1 MKFSRA
7 GTHSFAVSHQGVIR
21 VLRLFA
27 TILWWWMPPLS
38 QKILCDLSGNFLTD
52 EQRQAVVTQALEESG
67 YSKDD
72 SLTPEDFLK
81 AGGLIY
87 EDDNDYLFY
96 KHKTLVDGAVS
107 WRCVQ
112 HNKEA
117 RSQAR
122 VHIKNDQVVQ
132 RTSDH
137 NHPPNMVETEIR
149 RRTNSMKEL
158 ARMTMETTH
167 CVVARGIG
175 GASNDV
181 SIALPY
187 FRSIKHTVQR
197 QRFAQHDKI
206 PVPRSRIGLYQ
217 TRLVPP
223 VYHQAKSG
231 TPFFRYYS
239 GPGTSRILLFASE
252 KDLDI
257 LHRSRHWYCDG
268 TFDSVPPFFHQFYI
282 IQALVSDADGDD
294 ANRPPISVAYALMA
308 DSTAR
313 SYVELLEKLKEVKP
327 GLNPSSI
334 TMDFEPAAKAACL
347 SKFFAFQ
354 GMRIAYLRARLETV
368 SA

>member
-1 MKFSRA
+1 MSRIAGLQVYHAVKFSRG

-81 AGGLIY
+81 VYSLCATMPLKFLISQAGGLIY
-87 EDDNDYLFY
+87 DDDNGYLFY
-96 KHKTLVDGAVS
+96 KHKTLADGAVS

-117 RSQAR
+117 RCQAR

-158 ARMTMETTH
+158 ARMTKRTAH
-167 CVVARGIG
+167 CVVAQGIG

-187 FRSIKHTVQR
+187 FRSIKRTVQR

-239 GPGTSRILLFASE
+239 SLGTSRILLFASE
-252 KDLDI
+252 EDLDI

-282 IQALVSDADGDD
+282 I
-294 ANRPPISVAYALMA
+294 
-308 DSTAR
+308 
-313 SYVELLEKLKEVKP
+313 
-327 GLNPSSI
+327 
-334 TMDFEPAAKAACL
+334 
-347 SKFFAFQ
+347 
-354 GMRIAYLRARLETV
+354 
-368 SA
+368 